1 MNDDIKII
9 QGIMNQLVKQN
20 SGVTIAEN
28 KKIYKGKEDKW
39 SVSQGLREN
48 YIPFHPH
55 ASIIPHLH

>member
-1 MNDDIKII
+1 M
-9 QGIMNQLVKQN
+9 QN
-20 SGVTIAEN
+20 SDVTTAES
-28 KKIYKGKEDKW
+28 KKIFKGREDKW